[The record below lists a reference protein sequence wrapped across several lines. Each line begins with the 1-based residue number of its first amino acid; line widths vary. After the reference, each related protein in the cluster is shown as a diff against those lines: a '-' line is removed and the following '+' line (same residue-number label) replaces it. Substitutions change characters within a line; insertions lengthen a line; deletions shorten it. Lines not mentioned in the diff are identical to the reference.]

1 MLPRHIERPAFSID
15 AGVHASCL
23 RQLAIFV
30 ALLAVGNSFAFML
43 TAEIRELRLFGPL
56 PAVEVLHVPT
66 MDRQFPGDEVEMQ
79 ALAKF
84 VGR

>member
-1 MLPRHIERPAFSID
+1 M
-15 AGVHASCL
+15 CL
-23 RQLAIFV
+23 RLLAIFV
-30 ALLAVGNSFAFML
+30 ALLAVGNSFALML
-43 TAEIRELRLFGPL
+43 TAEIRYEVHLYSPL

-66 MDRQFPGDEVEMQ
+66 MDRQFPGDEDEMQ

>member
-1 MLPRHIERPAFSID
+1 
-15 AGVHASCL
+15 L

-43 TAEIRELRLFGPL
+43 TAERHEFRLFGPL

>member
-1 MLPRHIERPAFSID
+1 
-15 AGVHASCL
+15 L

-43 TAEIRELRLFGPL
+43 TAEIRQLRLFGPL